1 MEILAIV
8 RGALGGLALAMVI
21 AAALAWADF
30 HGAVS
35 GILLTVLFWLG
46 AGLVFLFAGL
56 VAGRSANAGYW
67 LHGSLAAFTLN
78 LVGSVMAESLGRA
91 DHHLWLDLAFAAV
104 VGMVGGIWGRFL
116 AD

>member
-1 MEILAIV
+1 MELTAIV
-8 RGALGGLALAMVI
+8 RGALGGLILAMVI
-21 AAALAWADF
+21 AAALAWADY

-56 VAGRSANAGYW
+56 LAGRSASAGYW
-67 LHGSLAAFTLN
+67 LHGILAAFTLN
-78 LVGSVMAESLGRA
+78 LVGSAVAESLGRS
-91 DHHLWLDLAFAAV
+91 DHHLWLDLAFAGL